1 MYTIEYFLAIKNNEI
16 LLCDIMDGAGRYYL
30 KWKKNK
36 QRLINT
42 AYFHLLVDFKKQS
55 KQI

>member
-30 KWKKNK
+30 KWKKK
-36 QRLINT
+36 T
-42 AYFHLLVDFKKQS
+42 S
-55 KQI
+55 KD